1 MSSPKPSHLDP
12 SDLGTKKYWDEAYER
27 EIDNH
32 AEAPEDEGTIWF
44 SDSGAEEKMIDFLEE
59 YADSAQLYKD
69 NSEEHGMQATTFL
82 DLGTG
87 NGHLL
92 FALRDAGWEGHMVG
106 VDYSAASI
114 RLARQI
120 GQQRLSASTS
130 TRKEGEPVDGDSE
143 STDNAV
149 DHEHEE
155 TGGCNLPVQFE
166 EYDTLN
172 PTPLPHSPQDGFDVL
187 LDKGTFDA
195 ISLSSETDT
204 SGRRTCELY
213 SHCILP
219 LLKPNGIFLITSCN
233 WTEEELRSWF
243 EKETTN
249 DYKFKFHDRIKYPSF
264 TFGGHKGQ
272 SVVTLCFEKTET
284 TS

>member
-1 MSSPKPSHLDP
+1 MSSEKPSHLDP

-32 AEAPEDEGTIWF
+32 AQAPDDEGTIWF

-59 YADSAQLYKD
+59 YADEAQLSKD

-92 FALRDAGWEGHMVG
+92 FALRDVGWEGHMVG

-120 GQQRLSASTS
+120 GQRRLSASS
-130 TRKEGEPVDGDSE
+130 QIRKDGASNSISD
-143 STDNAV
+143 DNNE
-149 DHEHEE
+149 DEE
-155 TGGCNLPVQFE
+155 AGGCNLPVQFE

-195 ISLSSETDT
+195 ISLSSEIDA
-204 SGRRTCELY
+204 SGRRICELY

-243 EKETTN
+243 EKERTG

-272 SVVTLCFEKTET
+272 SVVTLCFKKTKT

>member
-1 MSSPKPSHLDP
+1 
-12 SDLGTKKYWDEAYER
+12 
-27 EIDNH
+27 
-32 AEAPEDEGTIWF
+32 
-44 SDSGAEEKMIDFLEE
+44 MIGFLEE
-59 YADSAQLYKD
+59 YADEAQLYKD
-69 NSEEHGMQATTFL
+69 NSEEHGIQATTFL

-106 VDYSAASI
+106 VDYSAVSI

-120 GQQRLSASTS
+120 GQRRLSASIR
-130 TRKEGEPVDGDSE
+130 TRRDGEPDEGASE
-143 STDNAV
+143 SIGDA
-149 DHEHEE
+149 DDIEDEDA
-155 TGGCNLPVQFE
+155 GGCNLPVQFE

-172 PTPLPHSPQDGFDVL
+172 PTTLPQSPRDGFDVL

-204 SGRRTCELY
+204 SGRRICELY

-219 LLKPNGIFLITSCN
+219 LLKPDGIFLITSCN

-243 EKETTN
+243 EKESTG
-249 DYKFKFHDRIKYPSF
+249 DHKFKFHDRLKYPSF

-272 SVVTLCFEKTET
+272 SVVSLCFKKTKT

>member
-12 SDLGTKKYWDEAYER
+12 TYER
-27 EIDNH
+27 EIGNH

-59 YADSAQLYKD
+59 YADEAQLYKD

-92 FALRDAGWEGHMVG
+92 FALRDAGWEGQMLG

-120 GQQRLSASTS
+120 GQRRISAST
-130 TRKEGEPVDGDSE
+130 RIGEHGKPMDGASESIGDSGE
-143 STDNAV
+143 SQDGEADV
-149 DHEHEE
+149 
-155 TGGCNLPVQFE
+155 CNLPVRFE
-166 EYDTLN
+166 EYDVLN
-172 PTPLPHSPQDGFDVL
+172 PTQLPHFPDDGFDVL

-195 ISLSSETDT
+195 ISLSSESDT
-204 SGRRTCELY
+204 SGRRLYELY

-219 LLKPNGIFLITSCN
+219 LLKPDGIFLITSCN

-243 EKETTN
+243 EKESASN
-249 DYKFKFHDRIKYPSF
+249 HRFEFHDRIKYPSF

-272 SVVTLCFEKTET
+272 SVVTICFKKTRC

>member
-1 MSSPKPSHLDP
+1 
-12 SDLGTKKYWDEAYER
+12 
-27 EIDNH
+27 
-32 AEAPEDEGTIWF
+32 
-44 SDSGAEEKMIDFLEE
+44 MIDFLEE
-59 YADSAQLYKD
+59 YADEAQLYKD

-120 GQQRLSASTS
+120 GQRRLSASV
-130 TRKEGEPVDGDSE
+130 RIKEHVEPVNGVVETNGDAE
-143 STDNAV
+143 VIEDREN
-149 DHEHEE
+149 
-155 TGGCNLPVQFE
+155 GGCNLPVQFE

-172 PTPLPHSPQDGFDVL
+172 PTPLPHSPQGGFDVL

-195 ISLSSETDT
+195 ISLSSETDV
-204 SGRRTCELY
+204 SGRRICELY

-219 LLKPNGIFLITSCN
+219 MLKPNGIFLITSCN
-233 WTEEELRSWF
+233 WTEEELRLWF
-243 EKETTN
+243 EKGSTGDQKLN
-249 DYKFKFHDRIKYPSF
+249 FHDRIKYPSF

-272 SVVTLCFEKTET
+272 SVVTLCFKKMKT